1 MESQKVSLFN
11 YQKGFV
17 LLLYLMISA
26 TAFAQ
31 YVPKDKRKQPKKD
44 SVKVTPKKPEKK
56 QPTVQNNDNE
66 DEMGRRWVT
75 GGNFWLQFGNPT
87 FIDISPTLG
96 YKLTKNLIGGV
107 GVGYLYSRFQLNNRF
122 GQTLDLQ
129 NTIYSGR
136 VFLQYIINT
145 EQIFGEGNRLFLY
158 SEYELLRSD
167 YYDRTNEVQRVAF
180 VQRPQIGGG
189 LQQRLGRVYVNLIV
203 LYNLNYL
210 EDITPYPT
218 PVTVRIGFNVG
229 I

>member
-1 MESQKVSLFN
+1 MKYQKVSLLH
-11 YQKGFV
+11 YQRGFI
-17 LLLYLMISA
+17 LLLFLTISA
-26 TAFAQ
+26 TALAQ
-31 YVPKDKRKQPKKD
+31 YVPKDKRKD
-44 SVKVTPKKPEKK
+44 STQTKPTPRKSVEVKSSY
-56 QPTVQNNDNE
+56 NE
-66 DEMGRRWVT
+66 NEREEMGNRWLP

-96 YKLTKNLIGGV
+96 YWLTPSLIGGV

-129 NTIYSGR
+129 NQIYSGR
-136 VFLQYIINT
+136 VFLQYIIDT
-145 EQIFGEGNRLFLY
+145 KQLLGESNRLFLY
-158 SEYELLRSD
+158 SEYEVLRSN
-167 YYDRTNEVQRVAF
+167 YYDRTNEVQRVAY

-189 LQQRLGRVYVNLIV
+189 IQQRLGRVFVNLMV

-210 EDITPYPT
+210 EDVTPYPT

>member
-1 MESQKVSLFN
+1 MKYSKVSLLP
-11 YQKGFV
+11 YKKGFV
-17 LLLYLMISA
+17 LLLFLTISVS
-26 TAFAQ
+26 AFAQ
-31 YVPKDKRKQPKKD
+31 YVPKEKRKKTDEDTTKEKPKK
-44 SVKVTPKKPEKK
+44 
-56 QPTVQNNDNE
+56 TVENNNRDNDDE
-66 DEMGRRWVT
+66 DEIGRRWLT

-96 YKLTKNLIGGV
+96 YRLTRNLIGGV
-107 GVGYLYSRFQLNNRF
+107 GVGYLYSRFQLNNRL
-122 GQTLDLQ
+122 GRTLDLQ
-129 NTIYSGR
+129 NQIYSGR
-136 VFLQYIINT
+136 LYLQYIINT

-167 YYDRTNEVQRVAF
+167 YYDRTNEIQRIAF
-180 VQRPQIGGG
+180 VQRPQIGAG
-189 LQQRLGRVYVNLIV
+189 LQQRLGRVYVNLMV